1 MRNVDV
7 AGSRRS
13 LMQLLRKGCVSLS
26 DPFRDAVHRMHLF
39 STLREVHK
47 SWFVLYQEPNFLSS
61 LGAWFSE
68 IANSIVGLIEELP

>member
-1 MRNVDV
+1 
-7 AGSRRS
+7 
-13 LMQLLRKGCVSLS
+13 
-26 DPFRDAVHRMHLF
+26 MHLF